1 EIAVESDLAKDVI
14 SLLSNLVKYS
24 PFPSQRK
31 EALDYLASL
40 MQTRQYASLARRELI
55 TVITEEATSDIDTR
69 IKAAATLY
77 LRSPLG
83 SKERQAI
90 QVLSDLVGH
99 PDLTIEQQIQAAET
113 LYQCSLSSPEEGQP
127 TVQMLSHLA
136 QRPDLT
142 IEQQIQVAEAL
153 HRYSLS
159 SSKERQQAIR
169 MLSLLAQHPDL
180 TIEQQVQ
187 VAAAS
192 CRCSPAHSKERQ
204 QTVQK
209 LSDLTQHP
217 DLSSEQQAQVAEVLR
232 ECSLISS
239 EEE

>member
-1 EIAVESDLAKDVI
+1 
-14 SLLSNLVKYS
+14 NLVKYS

-90 QVLSDLVGH
+90 QVLSDLVVH
-99 PDLTIEQQIQAAET
+99 PDL
-113 LYQCSLSSPEEGQP
+113 S
-127 TVQMLSHLA
+127 V
-136 QRPDLT
+136 
-142 IEQQIQVAEAL
+142 
-153 HRYSLS
+153 
-159 SSKERQQAIR
+159 
-169 MLSLLAQHPDL
+169 
-180 TIEQQVQ
+180 EQQVQ
-187 VAAAS
+187 VAGAS
-192 CRCSPAHSKERQ
+192 CRCSTAHSKERQ

-239 EEE
+239 EEERRAARIFSRLTRYSDLS